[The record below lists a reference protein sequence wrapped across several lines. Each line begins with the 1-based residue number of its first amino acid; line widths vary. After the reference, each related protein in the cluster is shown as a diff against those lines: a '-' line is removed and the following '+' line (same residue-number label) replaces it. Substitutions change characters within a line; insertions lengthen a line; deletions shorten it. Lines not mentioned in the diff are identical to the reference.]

1 MALGT
6 RWYVKLVQKSR
17 QQALKAYCPHKY
29 TLSSGQNN
37 FSFFN
42 RKKIESSE
50 ELEPYLEALHQTRQ
64 DIADGTLIYDP
75 EITYMNFIVGDG
87 DNIAFMKGS
96 RRGWMLDRIQECEE
110 NGPGCNYPLSW
121 SVSPHLLYLAP
132 DWLHWYY
139 QLANQTGHDVFVLP
153 PSGHLYAYPGK
164 LP

>member
-1 MALGT
+1 MRVRVHLAHFWKIMLFLALFECSSTGSI
-6 RWYVKLVQKSR
+6 WL
-17 QQALKAYCPHKY
+17 QALKAYCPHKY

-87 DNIAFMKGS
+87 DNIAFMKG
-96 RRGWMLDRIQECEE
+96 
-110 NGPGCNYPLSW
+110 
-121 SVSPHLLYLAP
+121 
-132 DWLHWYY
+132 
-139 QLANQTGHDVFVLP
+139 
-153 PSGHLYAYPGK
+153 K
-164 LP
+164 LKS

>member
-1 MALGT
+1 MLRIGLFFWLFLSAPVQVASGC
-6 RWYVKLVQKSR
+6 YASAELVQKSR
-17 QQALKAYCPHKY
+17 QAHCPHKY

-87 DNIAFMKGS
+87 DNIAFMKG
-96 RRGWMLDRIQECEE
+96 
-110 NGPGCNYPLSW
+110 
-121 SVSPHLLYLAP
+121 
-132 DWLHWYY
+132 
-139 QLANQTGHDVFVLP
+139 
-153 PSGHLYAYPGK
+153 K
-164 LP
+164 LKS